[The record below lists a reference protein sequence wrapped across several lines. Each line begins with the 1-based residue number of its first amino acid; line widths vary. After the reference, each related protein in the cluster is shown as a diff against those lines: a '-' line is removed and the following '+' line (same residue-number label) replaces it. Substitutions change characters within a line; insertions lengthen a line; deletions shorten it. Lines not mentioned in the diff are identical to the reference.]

1 MAGAGSV
8 CSPASP
14 CAARLAAGC
23 ASRRTGDVLRITALR
38 RLTPG
43 GPRICS
49 SAGSPASL
57 PAASP
62 ARPSIPVAAW
72 LVIVGAA
79 LVGLGSVLTWG
90 TFPAEVEAFGIPR
103 SFNGFT
109 ELEGESRDGPF
120 FAVFAAILAGFG
132 LTMLLAKRLVPI
144 LIIGMVLAGFGLV
157 ASVIDL
163 VDVANPDSIVRA
175 ALDPDVGPG
184 LPLVVGGFAVVLGG
198 LVLGVSTGNQAK

>member
-1 MAGAGSV
+1 M
-8 CSPASP
+8 
-14 CAARLAAGC
+14 
-23 ASRRTGDVLRITALR
+23 
-38 RLTPG
+38 
-43 GPRICS
+43 
-49 SAGSPASL
+49 
-57 PAASP
+57 
-62 ARPSIPVAAW
+62 
-72 LVIVGAA
+72 
-79 LVGLGSVLTWG
+79 LTWG

-120 FAVFAAILAGFG
+120 FAVYAAILAGFG

-175 ALDPDVGPG
+175 ALEPDVGPG

-198 LVLGVSTGNQAK
+198 LVVGAAKRSASTDNQTLPVVFSPPPLWGSGS